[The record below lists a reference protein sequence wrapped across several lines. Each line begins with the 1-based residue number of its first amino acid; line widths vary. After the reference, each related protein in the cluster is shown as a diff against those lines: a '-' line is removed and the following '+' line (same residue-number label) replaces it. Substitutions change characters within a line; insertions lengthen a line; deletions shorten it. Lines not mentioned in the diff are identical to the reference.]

1 MLEALF
7 SEGDFRSFSKTSTK
21 TATATPAPVSTSV
34 TEEPS
39 ADVCAIDSGQAA
51 GLYSCP
57 KDGCV
62 RVFQRL
68 SALERHLSLE
78 KCTQSLERHS
88 VMDLAKIGY
97 KSRLEQGVGALPTLE
112 VTTGHQEAHFVLK
125 EGWALRAVKKTYRF
139 SDKQKSYLKAKF
151 QIDQTTGRKL
161 DAEMVAREMRRARG
175 PDGKRLF
182 QASEF
187 LAASQVASFFS
198 RQNAAVRQRDL
209 DEMDIQAS
217 EEEINFSRAKEA
229 VETIQLQHPLV
240 YDQYDLCAMA
250 MEGTLKNMKLPML
263 QRVCEDLGLDIPVP
277 PIRRKAPY
285 LALLEEITNKC
296 TCRK

>member
-1 MLEALF
+1 M
-7 SEGDFRSFSKTSTK
+7 
-21 TATATPAPVSTSV
+21 
-34 TEEPS
+34 TEEPP

-112 VTTGHQEAHFVLK
+112 VTTGHQEAHVVLK

-151 QIDQTTGRKL
+151 QIGQTTGRKL

>member
-1 MLEALF
+1 M
-7 SEGDFRSFSKTSTK
+7 
-21 TATATPAPVSTSV
+21 

-39 ADVCAIDSGQAA
+39 ADVCTIDSGQAA

-57 KDGCV
+57 QDGCV

-78 KCTQSLERHS
+78 KCTQSLERHP
-88 VMDLAKIGY
+88 VMD

-112 VTTGHQEAHFVLK
+112 VTTGHQEALVVLK

-151 QIDQTTGRKL
+151 HIGQTTGRKL
-161 DAEMVAREMRRARG
+161 DAEMVAREMHRAWG
-175 PDGKRLF
+175 PDGKSLF

-198 RQNAAVRQRDL
+198 RQNAAARQRDP
-209 DEMDIQAS
+209 DEIDIQAS
-217 EEEINFSRAKEA
+217 EDEINFSRAKEA
-229 VETIQLQHPLV
+229 AETIQLQHPLV

-250 MEGTLKNMKLPML
+250 MEGTLKNLKVLML
-263 QRVCEDLGLDIPVP
+263 QRVCEDLGLDIPAP
-277 PIRRKAPY
+277 PIHRKAPY

-296 TCRK
+296 MCRK